1 MLNNY
6 ARIYMSL
13 SNSVYASFR
22 SIGAYVPQKILS
34 NSDLEKM
41 VDTSDEWITKR
52 TGIKERHIAE
62 EDEYTSDM
70 GARASQKAIDRAD
83 ISAEDIDLVMC
94 ATVTPDYFNMPSTAC
109 IISNKLGIKNVQ
121 AFDISAACSGF
132 VYLLSLAKAFIESGM
147 KKNILIIGAEKFSSI
162 VDYTDRG
169 TCILFGD
176 GAGAAIISAT
186 NDKDEAMIDIHASA
200 DGSYADFL
208 MTPAP
213 GTVNPASQRVI
224 DEGLNFVQM
233 KGNETFKLAVKTLT
247 KDVVEILKDND
258 ILSEDIPHFIPHQA
272 NYRIIKAVGDAL
284 KMREDQVVLT
294 VGKYGNTSAASIPM
308 AINDIYESG
317 RLKHG
322 ELMLLDTFGG
332 GLTWASALL
341 PFAGKSIEE

>member
-1 MLNNY
+1 
-6 ARIYMSL
+6 MSQT
-13 SNSVYASFR
+13 NSIYASFR
-22 SIGAYVPQKILS
+22 SIGAYVPEKILN

-41 VDTSDEWITKR
+41 VDTTDEWIVKR
-52 TGIKERHIAE
+52 TGISERHIAAD
-62 EDEYTSDM
+62 DENTSDM
-70 GARASQKAIDRAD
+70 GAKA
-83 ISAEDIDLVMC
+83 AELAIERSGIAKEEIDLVLC

-109 IISNKLGIKNVQ
+109 IISDKLGMRNVQ

-132 VYLLSLAKAFIESGM
+132 VYLLSIAKAFIESGM
-147 KKNILIIGAEKFSSI
+147 KKNVLIIGSEKFSSI
-162 VDYTDRG
+162 VDYTDRS

-176 GAGAAIISAT
+176 GAGAAMISAT
-186 NDKDEAMIDIHASA
+186 ENKEEGIIDLHASA

-208 MTPAP
+208 VTPAP
-213 GTVNPASQRVI
+213 GTVNPVSQRVV

-247 KDVVEILKDND
+247 KDVKEILAKNN
-258 ILSEDIPHFIPHQA
+258 INSEDIPHFVPHQA

-284 KMREDQVVLT
+284 KMTEEQVVVT

-308 AINDIYESG
+308 ALNDIWESG
-317 RLKHG
+317 RLKKG

-341 PFAGKSIEE
+341 PFAGKSI